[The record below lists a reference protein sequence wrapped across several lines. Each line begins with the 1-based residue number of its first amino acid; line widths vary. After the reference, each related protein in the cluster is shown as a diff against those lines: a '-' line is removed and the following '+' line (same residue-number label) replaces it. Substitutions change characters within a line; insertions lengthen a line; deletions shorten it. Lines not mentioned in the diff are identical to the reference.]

1 MDADALLSLLP
12 KDFGDHIFKYVA
24 PPDAGHLEIA
34 FPRDLVFVEAGA
46 GEALLRLVVAR
57 RHAEAVKAGASML
70 VPLGEGRAGR
80 VTWAT
85 ELRWVR
91 MAIARLQVGAKNAI
105 SAVGSHS
112 LVTTAG
118 EVSSFGTGMLGHG
131 DSHEI
136 EVLPRLVEALSH
148 VVVVQVV
155 ASSYHCMVLT
165 SEGLVWTWGPGDC
178 GMLGHGNTDGQLV
191 PKRVGGLT
199 NMTDIAAGFWHS
211 LAVREGGAVYTWGC
225 NDNGQLGL
233 GDHGAGTNRLVPTE
247 VQGVNGVVNVAAGF
261 YHSLALDRDG
271 TVMACGNN
279 GQGQLG
285 LGDTVRRD
293 TFTVVPS
300 LSDVVDIDAGD
311 DHTIAVTCE
320 GEVWT
325 WGKGPATGHGVSDD
339 ETHLVPTKVNGG
351 GIEEATVVQV
361 AAGTYHSMA
370 LTATGG
376 LYSWGKG
383 TNGQLGHG
391 DTENLAVPR
400 AVDGIGVVVSMSA
413 GAGHSLVITGEG
425 DMLEFP
431 CERNPVF
438 FI

>member
-46 GEALLRLVVAR
+46 GEAALLRLMVGR
-57 RHAEAVKAGASML
+57 RHVEAEKAGASML

-261 YHSLALDRDG
+261 HHSFALSRDG
-271 TVMACGNN
+271 TAMACGMNDH
-279 GQGQLG
+279 GQLG
-285 LGDTVRRD
+285 LGDTDDRH
-293 TFTVVPS
+293 TFTVMPS
-300 LSDVVDIDAGD
+300 LRGVVDIDAGCQ
-311 DHTIAVTCE
+311 HSIAVTCE
-320 GEVWT
+320 GEVYT
-325 WGKGPATGHGVSDD
+325 CGTGRATGHGEDA
-339 ETHLVPTKVNGG
+339 ECLVATKVTGG
-351 GIEEATVVQV
+351 GIEETVVQV
-361 AAGTYHSMA
+361 AAGDYHSLA
-370 LTATGG
+370 LTASGEF
-376 LYSWGKG
+376 YSWGKG
-383 TNGQLGHG
+383 SNGQLGHG

-400 AVDGIGVVVSMSA
+400 AMDGIGVVVSMSA
-413 GAGHSLVITGEG
+413 GARHSLVITGEG

-431 CERNPVF
+431 RERNPVYF
-438 FI
+438 F